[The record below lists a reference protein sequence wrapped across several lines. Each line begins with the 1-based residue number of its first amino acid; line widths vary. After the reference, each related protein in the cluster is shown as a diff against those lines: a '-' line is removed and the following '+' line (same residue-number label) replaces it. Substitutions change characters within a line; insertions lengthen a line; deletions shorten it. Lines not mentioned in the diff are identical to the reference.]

1 MKFLGQP
8 IHVRRPI
15 VDQIRR
21 SSASVVLNIAEGA
34 GEHAIAEKARFYR
47 MAKRSATEC
56 ASSVE
61 ICLHLRL
68 VEESQYAKVREYVIR
83 IAAMLTKLIQ
93 SKAGQSVPVVPV
105 SAPLPMPR
113 ADPVFTVTKK
123 PDIPIFQPTSHLP
136 KEQIE

>member
-1 MKFLGQP
+1 MQYLDYEKLEVYRVSMALVVMIEELISRLP
-8 IHVRRPI
+8 IGRAYL

-105 SAPLPMPR
+105 SVPLPMTSS
-113 ADPVFTVTKK
+113 DPV
-123 PDIPIFQPTSHLP
+123 
-136 KEQIE
+136 

>member
-1 MKFLGQP
+1 MQYLDYEKLEGYRVSMALVVMIEELISRLPFGRAYL
-8 IHVRRPI
+8 

-105 SAPLPMPR
+105 SVPLPMPSS
-113 ADPVFTVTKK
+113 DPV
-123 PDIPIFQPTSHLP
+123 
-136 KEQIE
+136 